1 MNEWMVYM
9 LQIENVSKKYGDLL
23 ALDNVFLNIPQGVC
37 FGLIGPNGSGK
48 STLIK
53 IISQIIQTD
62 VGKVSY
68 VRDSKDILGYVPQD
82 ISLEEKLTAKTN
94 IEFFGKIYGL
104 KGSRLKE
111 RAEEILKNVGL
122 LERANDIVE
131 NFSGGMKRRLNI
143 GCALMHNPNLVILDE
158 PTVGVDPQSRRY
170 IFDIVNNLKKEGK
183 TVIYVSHYM
192 EEIENLC
199 DYVAFIDKGKIV
211 EEGKINEL
219 LMKYSETSVYLE
231 SQVPYKLLLDQGLE
245 PKTYQSGLLIKTEQP
260 LDTLENLIK
269 ISKENHIGL
278 EQLSLFKPKLED
290 VFFQLTGTDLR
301 DQE

>member
-1 MNEWMVYM
+1 M

>member
-1 MNEWMVYM
+1 M

-143 GCALMHNPNLVILDE
+143 GCALMHNPILVILDE

-245 PKTYQSGLLIKTEQP
+245 PQTYQSGLLIKTEQP

>member
-1 MNEWMVYM
+1 M

-245 PKTYQSGLLIKTEQP
+245 PQTYQSGLLIKTEQP